1 MKIGKELVEKQKS
14 NRRGGE
20 MRENEDVSYYN

>member
-14 NRRGGE
+14 NRRGRE
-20 MRENEDVSYYN
+20 MRENEDVRYYN